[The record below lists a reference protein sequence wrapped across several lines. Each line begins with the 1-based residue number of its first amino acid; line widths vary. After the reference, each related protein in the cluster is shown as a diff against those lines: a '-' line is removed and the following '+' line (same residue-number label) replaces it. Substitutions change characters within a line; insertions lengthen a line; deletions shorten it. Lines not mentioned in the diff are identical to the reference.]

1 MPTIAGQR
9 LWNRRSVTIAGGTS
23 GPIPHGL
30 TQLDKNIAPPIDQA
44 VQAIPQGPQLVG
56 TWDGVTSV
64 TNNGDGTF
72 TFLGT
77 DTTLN
82 VLFVLYHT
90 IPGPGLVPIQ

>member
-1 MPTIAGQR
+1 MPTIAGQK
-9 LWNRRSVTIAGGTS
+9 LWNRRAVVISGGTS

-30 TQLDKNIAPPIDQA
+30 SQSNKDIAPALDIA

-77 DTTLN
+77 DATIN

-90 IPGPGLVPIQ
+90 IPGPGLVPIS